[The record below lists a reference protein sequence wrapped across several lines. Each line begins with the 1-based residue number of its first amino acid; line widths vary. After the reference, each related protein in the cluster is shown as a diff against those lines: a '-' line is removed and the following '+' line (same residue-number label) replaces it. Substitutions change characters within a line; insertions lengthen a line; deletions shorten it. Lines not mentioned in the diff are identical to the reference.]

1 MKNNKNKF
9 KKGLLSSVAVVMV
22 ILAVIA
28 VNILVTWKDYSV
40 DMTSEKI
47 YSLSD
52 QTKSIIKSLD
62 QDVTFYVINA
72 ESDSNSSYKKIWNEY
87 KKNSSKIKIEYK
99 DPELYPNFTAAY
111 VDSSESVSAD
121 SVIVVCDDKFR
132 YLSSNDY
139 VNYSYGMDYS
149 YTADSLELESLLTE
163 AINYVI
169 SDETPIVYTLGGHA
183 EKEFATGVTSSFERD
198 NYEVKTLNLLSQGS
212 VPEDC
217 SILVINGPEKD
228 ISDDEKTEISSY
240 LANGGKLYI
249 FLDAGV
255 DNLKNLYAL
264 MEEYDVGVSQGV
276 VVETDS
282 TMYTQYPIW
291 LLPNIESSEATSAQY
306 NSNVY
311 VMTPSAKGLTDLS
324 VEKET
329 AEEEEN
335 SLTVTP
341 LLTTSDGAY
350 SKVDTNSSTIEKEK
364 EDIDGPF
371 DIAVAVS
378 DENGGKMI
386 VVGCTNM
393 LEESIDAAVSG
404 ANTDFVMNGINYLTQ
419 QESKISI
426 RAKDLTAES
435 AVVPA
440 FTQKMTLIFS
450 VFVLPLFLLIVGIV
464 EVVRRKRL

>member
-9 KKGLLSSVAVVMV
+9 KKGLLSSVAVVLV

-255 DNLKNLYAL
+255 DNLKNLYAF

>member
-393 LEESIDAAVSG
+393 LEESIDSAVSG